1 MTNIKNVEQEVIK
14 TVAECLKIDV
24 DKITIES
31 NFIDDLGADSLD
43 QVELVMELENRF
55 NVEIP
60 DEVAEKI
67 QKISDAVK
75 FIEENSKIKA

>member
-1 MTNIKNVEQEVIK
+1 MTNAKNIEQEVIK
-14 TVAECLKIDV
+14 TVAECLKIDT

-43 QVELVMELENRF
+43 QVELIMELENKF

-60 DEVAEKI
+60 DEIAEKI
-67 QKISDAVK
+67 QKISDAIK
-75 FIEENSKIKA
+75 YIEEISKAKA

>member
-1 MTNIKNVEQEVIK
+1 MANTKNVEQEVMK

-24 DKITIES
+24 DKITPES

-75 FIEENSKIKA
+75 FIEANVKLKV

>member
-1 MTNIKNVEQEVIK
+1 MTNDKKIEQEVIK
-14 TVAECLKIDV
+14 TVAECLKIDT

-43 QVELVMELENRF
+43 QVELIMELENKF

-67 QKISDAVK
+67 QKISDAIRY
-75 FIEENSKIKA
+75 IEENSKLKV